1 MSDSLSDIL
10 ALARQTA
17 PDVPAE
23 VWQRVELAI
32 RQEFGAER
40 HYRPPAEKTL
50 AGADRRPGRGKR
62 LREAVKK
69 TGYQCAPRA
78 AVAAAGEVIE
88 RHG

>member
-1 MSDSLSDIL
+1 MSDALSDIL

-40 HYRPPAEKTL
+40 HYIARQPKKILLEQIADQGAESDCARLSKKL
-50 AGADRRPGRGKR
+50 GISVRRAQQLRR
-62 LREAVKK
+62 LVR
-69 TGYQCAPRA
+69 
-78 AVAAAGEVIE
+78 
-88 RHG
+88 